1 MLAIFIVQ
9 AYLASSHS
17 IRAQEMEVKDP
28 KKQAAGEARANALS
42 KPTRKAIAEKAA
54 AARWSKEYGL
64 PKADFGSDSAP
75 LVIGGV
81 PVDCYVLEDGR
92 RVLTQESFL
101 LSMGRAAKAKGGHG
115 VRTAVDNIPPFLAA
129 ANLKPLIEQE
139 ITGSTTPIEFITTKG
154 SRALGYPAELL
165 PETCRVYLAARD
177 NGTLLPSQAH
187 IAVRADMLVRALA
200 SVGIASLVDEATGY
214 QEVRD
219 KKALEALLDKY
230 LLKEFAAWAKR
241 FPDDFYKEMFR
252 LRGWVFP
259 SVTGGKPGVVGR
271 YTMDIVYE
279 RLAPGLV
286 AELEERNPKT
296 ASGRRKANHHQWLS
310 DDVGHPA
317 LSAHIQGV
325 TWLMKASDSWDQFI
339 ASLDRA
345 KPKSGSQLPLLF
357 ED

>member
-1 MLAIFIVQ
+1 MQ
-9 AYLASSHS
+9 A
-17 IRAQEMEVKDP
+17 KDP
-28 KKQAAGEARANALS
+28 KKQAAATARAESLS
-42 KPTRKAIAEKAA
+42 ASDRKAIAGKGA
-54 AARWSKEYGL
+54 AARWAKEYGL
-64 PKADFGSDSAP
+64 PKAMFGSDESP

-81 PVDCYVLEDGR
+81 PVDCYVLDDGR

-129 ANLKPLIEQE
+129 ANLKSLIERE
-139 ITGSTTPIEFITTKG
+139 ITGSTSPIEFVTTKG
-154 SRALGYPAELL
+154 VRVLGYPAELL
-165 PETCRVYLAARD
+165 PETCRVYLSARD
-177 NGTLLPSQAH
+177 EGVLLASQKH
-187 IAVRADMLVRALA
+187 IAARADMLVRALA

-219 KKALEALLDKY
+219 KKALAALLDKY

-241 FPDDFYKEMFR
+241 FPDDFYQEMFR
-252 LRGWVFP
+252 LRGWSFP
-259 SVTGGKPGVVGR
+259 SVSGGKPGIVGR

-286 AELEERNPKT
+286 TELEQRNPKND
-296 ASGRRKANHHQWLS
+296 AGKRKAKHHQWLS
-310 DDVGHPA
+310 DEIGHPA

-325 TWLMKASDSWDQFI
+325 TWLMKASDNWDQFMR
-339 ASLDRA
+339 SLDRA
-345 KPKSGSQLPLLF
+345 KPKSGTQLQLLM